1 MKRRRAQLAMV
12 KPAAAVVLVLL
23 LIIGVSWASCR
34 KKKAAEAPAVQLT
47 TDVIISEIMTNNT
60 GIVSDGAGNH
70 PDYVELHN
78 TSTQEQDISGWGLS
92 DREDRLWVFPD
103 KTVLPPDGYILVWCT
118 GEKVENALIADFK
131 LSAGDVIR
139 LTNAAG
145 EPLFTMEIPSIYTGY
160 TLSWDDNA
168 RQYVEM
174 LPSPL
179 YPNTPAGSAA
189 YEESRKLGENDAPL
203 SVGATAQHNGVYISE
218 LMARNGTT
226 TAGPN
231 GQYPDWIELHNT
243 TNAPVDLS
251 GCGISD
257 DIRKP
262 YKFTF
267 PQGSSIDPGQYL
279 VLWCM
284 VEQMDGYISLPFNLS
299 GSKGDAV
306 ILVDKNGGILDMWE
320 FGAQE
325 KDYSLI
331 RGYTGDGNLDV
342 HSDFVVTDK
351 PTPGYPNTA
360 AGYAAFDKQR
370 NPDVGVHDITFS
382 EILSDGYR
390 YKLDAK
396 NTPDDDDQ
404 GKWVELYNRSDQT
417 VSLTGYSLSDN
428 EKKPT
433 KWVFPEGTSIAGK
446 GYLILYMSGSLPLEG
461 KDEKSVTAEMKAR
474 TLNFA
479 VSGLG
484 ETLYLYNDAGTLID
498 RVTVPMSVACVSYAK
513 VGDTWGLC
521 DTPTQGAANTAPLM
535 GSAYCEA
542 PAVSQP
548 SGVYH
553 GTQVVSMEIPAGT
566 YVTYTLDSTTPTE
579 SSTRYRAGEQL
590 TFSENAVLRARAFS
604 ENGTLYKSPVVS
616 NTYVIVGD
624 TQTTDAHDST
634 LPVCFLVTDP
644 DNLFNVDFGIYVVG
658 SHFQGKTAATEW
670 TTPSNDRKL
679 GANYNQRGREW
690 ERPAHWTYTSAGGK
704 EVLYESDL
712 MIRIFGAFSR
722 YQKQRNFALIA
733 RKGYGGSTLDYPFF
747 SNRPFT
753 SYESLVLRCSAK
765 DAVATKLRDIMMT
778 GLIEDA
784 GLDTAVQA
792 YVQTALYL
800 NGQYWGVYNLR
811 EKISRSFIAQ
821 HYSVTNKDSIDVMKW
836 NGVYAAGNPDCV
848 NDYQALIDFCKSKN
862 CDLSN
867 YGDYE
872 YVCSQIDVEN
882 FAMYCAV
889 EIVTG
894 NNDSGN
900 IKWWRSSEKDGKW
913 RWILYDFDD
922 AMARNDEKE
931 EAYTNGYRR
940 DFFSKYFNPEGHGA
954 GKGFSTVLARSLL
967 KNNDFVEIFLKYCAK
982 MVNEVY
988 SPEKIV
994 AKVDAL
1000 SSNIASEIEWDFPR
1014 WSLTVKNWKAHLNNV
1029 KGYANHYQEYYFK
1042 YLKNY
1047 IKKNTNYNLTDQ
1059 KMMEIFGRTE

>member
-1 MKRRRAQLAMV
+1 MKRRRAQQARI
-12 KPAAAVVLVLL
+12 KPAVAILLVLL

-34 KKKAAEAPAVQLT
+34 KKKAAQTPTVELT
-47 TDVIISEIMTNNT
+47 TDVIVSEVMISNT

-78 TSTQEQDISGWGLS
+78 VSNQNQDISGWGLS

-131 LSAGDVIR
+131 LGVGDVIR

-145 EPLFTMEIPSIYTGY
+145 EPLFTMELPSVYTGY
-160 TLSWDDNA
+160 ALCWNEET
-168 RQYVEM
+168 RQYEDM

-179 YPNTPAGSAA
+179 YPNTPAGVAA
-189 YEESRKLGENDAPL
+189 YEESRKLNESDASL
-203 SVGATAQHNGVYISE
+203 SVGTTSQHNGVYISE
-218 LMARNGTT
+218 FQARNGTT

-231 GQYPDWIELHNT
+231 GQYPDWIELFNT
-243 TNAPVDLS
+243 AAMPVDLS

-267 PQGSSIDPGQYL
+267 PQGTTIDPGQYL

-284 VEQMDGYISLPFNLS
+284 AEQMEGYISLPFNLS
-299 GSKGDAV
+299 GSKGDSV

-320 FGAQE
+320 FAAQE
-325 KDYSLI
+325 KDYSMI
-331 RGYTGDGNLDV
+331 RSYTAGGDLDTQGG
-342 HSDFVVTDK
+342 FVATDK
-351 PTPGYPNTA
+351 PTPGYPNTS

-390 YKLDAK
+390 YKLDSK
-396 NTPDDDDQ
+396 GVPDDDDQ

-417 VSLTGYSLSDN
+417 VSLAGYSLSDN

-474 TLNFA
+474 TLNFS
-479 VSGLG
+479 VSGQG
-484 ETLYLYNDAGTLID
+484 ETLYLYNNEGTLID
-498 RVTVPMSVACVSYAK
+498 RVTVPLSLACVSYAK
-513 VGDTWGLC
+513 VGDSWGLC
-521 DTPTQGAANTAPLM
+521 ETPTQGTANTAPLL
-535 GSAYCEA
+535 GSAYCDA
-542 PAVSQP
+542 PAVSLN

-553 GTQVVSMEIPAGT
+553 GTQSVSMEVPAGT
-566 YVTYTLDSTTPTE
+566 YVTYTLDCTVPTE

-590 TFSENAVLRARAFS
+590 TFRENGVLRARAFS

-624 TQTTDAHDST
+624 TQTIDAHDST

-644 DNLFNVDFGIYVVG
+644 ENLFNVDYGIYVVG
-658 SHFQGKTAATEW
+658 SHYQGKTAATEW
-670 TTPSNDRKL
+670 TTPANDRKL

-690 ERPAHWTYTSAGGK
+690 ERPAHWTYTSVGGK
-704 EVLYESDL
+704 DVLFESDL

-747 SNRPFT
+747 SNRPFE

-765 DAVATKLRDIMMT
+765 DAVATKLRDIMIL
-778 GLIEDA
+778 GLIDDA
-784 GLDTAVQA
+784 GLDTCTQA

-800 NGQYWGVYNLR
+800 NGQYWGCYNLR
-811 EKISRSFIAQ
+811 EKVSRAFLAQ
-821 HYSVTNKDSIDVMKW
+821 HYSVTNKDSIDVLKG
-836 NGVYAAGNPDCV
+836 NGVYVSGNPKAVD
-848 NDYQALIDFCKSKN
+848 DYKALISYCESKN

-882 FAMYCAV
+882 YALYCAV
-889 EIVTG
+889 EVLVG

-900 IKWWRSSEKDGKW
+900 IKWWRSSEKDNKW

-922 AMARNDEKE
+922 AMARNDDKE
-931 EAYTNGYRR
+931 DSITNGYRR
-940 DFFSKYFNPEGHGA
+940 DFFTKYFHPDGHGA
-954 GKGFSTVLARSLL
+954 GKGFSTVLSRSLL

-982 MVNEVY
+982 LTNDVY

-994 AKVDAL
+994 AKVDEL
-1000 SSNIASEIEWDFPR
+1000 SGNIASEINWDFPR
-1014 WSLTVKNWKAHLNNV
+1014 WSLTVKNWNAHLNNV
-1029 KGYANHYQEYYFK
+1029 RGYANHYQEYYFK

-1047 IKKNTNYNLTDQ
+1047 INKNTNYKLTDQ

>member
-131 LSAGDVIR
+131 LGAGDVIR

-231 GQYPDWIELHNT
+231 GQYPDWIELLNT

-474 TLNFA
+474 TLNFS
-479 VSGLG
+479 VSGQG

-513 VGDTWGLC
+513 VGDSWGLC
-521 DTPTQGAANTAPLM
+521 DTPTQGAANTAPLL
-535 GSAYCEA
+535 GSAYCEV

-553 GTQVVSMEIPAGT
+553 GTQVVSMEVPAGT

-616 NTYVIVGD
+616 NTYIIVGD

-704 EVLYESDL
+704 EVIFESDL

-800 NGQYWGVYNLR
+800 NGQY
-811 EKISRSFIAQ
+811 
-821 HYSVTNKDSIDVMKW
+821 YSITNKDSIDVMKW
-836 NGVYAAGNPDCV
+836 NGVYAAGDPDCV
-848 NDYQALIDFCKSKN
+848 KDYQALIDFCKSKN

-940 DFFSKYFNPEGHGA
+940 DFFSKYFHPDGHGA

-1000 SSNIASEIEWDFPR
+1000 SGNIASEIEWDFPR

>member
-131 LSAGDVIR
+131 LGAGDVIR

-203 SVGATAQHNGVYISE
+203 SVGATAQHKGVYISE

-231 GQYPDWIELHNT
+231 GQYPDWIELLNT

-396 NTPDDDDQ
+396 GVPDDDDQ

-474 TLNFA
+474 TLNFS
-479 VSGLG
+479 VSGQG

-513 VGDTWGLC
+513 VGDSWGLC
-521 DTPTQGAANTAPLM
+521 DTPTQGAANTAPLL
-535 GSAYCEA
+535 GSAYCEV

-553 GTQVVSMEIPAGT
+553 GTQVVSMEVPAGT

-616 NTYVIVGD
+616 NTYIIVGD

-704 EVLYESDL
+704 EVIFESDL

-821 HYSVTNKDSIDVMKW
+821 HYSITNKDSIDVMKW
-836 NGVYAAGNPDCV
+836 NGVYAAGDPDCV
-848 NDYQALIDFCKSKN
+848 KDYKALIDFCESKN

-940 DFFSKYFNPEGHGA
+940 DFFTKYFHPDGHGA

-988 SPEKIV
+988 SPEKIN
-994 AKVDAL
+994 AKVDVL

-1047 IKKNTNYNLTDQ
+1047 IKKNTNYKLTDQ

>member
-131 LSAGDVIR
+131 LGAGDVIR

-231 GQYPDWIELHNT
+231 GQYPDWIELLNT

-396 NTPDDDDQ
+396 GVPDDDDQ

-474 TLNFA
+474 TLNFS
-479 VSGLG
+479 VSGQG

-513 VGDTWGLC
+513 VGDSWGLC
-521 DTPTQGAANTAPLM
+521 DTPTQGAANTAPLL
-535 GSAYCEA
+535 GSAYCEV

-553 GTQVVSMEIPAGT
+553 GTQVVSMEVPAGT

-590 TFSENAVLRARAFS
+590 TFSQNAVLRARAFS

-616 NTYVIVGD
+616 NTYIIVGD

-704 EVLYESDL
+704 EVIFESDL

-821 HYSVTNKDSIDVMKW
+821 HYSITNKDSIDVMKW
-836 NGVYAAGNPDCV
+836 NGVYAAGDPDCV
-848 NDYQALIDFCKSKN
+848 KDYQALIDFCKSKN

>member
-131 LSAGDVIR
+131 LGAGDVIR

-179 YPNTPAGSAA
+179 YPNTPAGVAA
-189 YEESRKLGENDAPL
+189 YEESRKLNESDAPL
-203 SVGATAQHNGVYISE
+203 SVGTTAQHNGVYISE

-231 GQYPDWIELHNT
+231 GQYPDWIELLNT

-474 TLNFA
+474 TLNFS
-479 VSGLG
+479 VSGQG

-566 YVTYTLDSTTPTE
+566 YVTYTLDYTTPTE

-590 TFSENAVLRARAFS
+590 TFSQNAVLRARAFS

-704 EVLYESDL
+704 EVIFESDL

-821 HYSVTNKDSIDVMKW
+821 HYSITNKDSIDVMKW
-836 NGVYAAGNPDCV
+836 NGVYAAGDPDCV
-848 NDYQALIDFCKSKN
+848 KDYQALIDFCKSKN